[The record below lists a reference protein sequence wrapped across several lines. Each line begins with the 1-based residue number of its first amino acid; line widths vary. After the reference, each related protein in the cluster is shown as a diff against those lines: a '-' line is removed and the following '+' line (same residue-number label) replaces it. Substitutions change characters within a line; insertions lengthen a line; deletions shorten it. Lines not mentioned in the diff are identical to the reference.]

1 MPNDPLQ
8 EAHAR
13 ALFRVLAD
21 EDLNERRKVNVQK
34 EFDTNMETLTAR
46 QSLLDVDKDA
56 MFTSLGLDPEIVT
69 ETVVDDEGDPL
80 FDGYGNPKRK
90 RLPPQ
95 TAATVVWKKLFP
107 GDEPTMME
115 SDG

>member
-21 EDLNERRKVNVQK
+21 EDLNERRKVNVR
-34 EFDTNMETLTAR
+34 ENFDNNMETLSAR
-46 QSLLDVDKDA
+46 GALLDVDKDA
-56 MFTSLGLDPEIVT
+56 MFTSLGLDPETVT
-69 ETVVDDEGDPL
+69 EAEVDEDGDSVLDED
-80 FDGYGNPKRK
+80 GNPKRK

-95 TAATVVWKKLFP
+95 AAAIVVWKKLFP
-107 GDEPTMME
+107 GDTPTIM
-115 SDG
+115 GTR